1 MSLLATVVFVLEIP
15 RVTSHH
21 EVLPQLSCNRTD
33 PQRPHTRPYQ
43 VDPRQNERQAHN
55 CISSHHPPH
64 GRPFP
69 RRLHETGHGFVVRFW
84 AADDGVGGEPLD
96 GSDAAVLDDLDAEE
110 ETRDG
115 YLGGERWSAV
125 GGAGGGVGMR
135 VEEGDQFNDVQHM
148 PWNAKWARR
157 DILMAERGFS
167 QAQS

>member
-1 MSLLATVVFVLEIP
+1 MRSSLNCLAIAPTLRDHTLDLTKSIHARTNGRHITASAAITHPTV
-15 RVTSHH
+15 S
-21 EVLPQLSCNRTD
+21 
-33 PQRPHTRPYQ
+33 
-43 VDPRQNERQAHN
+43 
-55 CISSHHPPH
+55 
-64 GRPFP
+64 RPFP